1 MIRGGNI
8 GCSRKRS
15 VEARRII
22 FAGFVRIDD
31 TNEMVI
37 SWITF
42 VDQKA
47 IIRKKRGI
55 YLFQER
61 LVKGAAIHLP
71 RGVSD
76 HRRLR
81 DGARPLHSPAE

>member
-55 YLFQER
+55 YRFQGYIDSR
-61 LVKGAAIHLP
+61 NALSKVLRYTCHAA
-71 RGVSD
+71 
-76 HRRLR
+76 
-81 DGARPLHSPAE
+81 